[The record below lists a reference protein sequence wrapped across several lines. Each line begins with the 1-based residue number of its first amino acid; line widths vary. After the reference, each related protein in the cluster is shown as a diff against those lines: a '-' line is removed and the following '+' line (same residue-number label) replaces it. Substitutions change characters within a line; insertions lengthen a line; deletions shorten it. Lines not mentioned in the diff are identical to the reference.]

1 MTQKWLRNITN
12 ISWVLLIGLLPIT
25 SLPILSRAMGGTSV
39 APLSAIF
46 LLILVLVWFLPGFFR
61 NQILPVQALPLL
73 VFVIIA
79 LVSSLLSVFLPIPS
93 FRDISPLDNAI
104 SSWVTLAVGLFFYL
118 VSLFYLDSEQ
128 KFHQFI
134 RIVNYS
140 GAVILV
146 YSLVQAFFWY
156 TTNTYPEWLRNIQ
169 GSISTSGMLFR
180 ARVTGFALEPSW
192 LAHQINLLYLP
203 LWIGLSL
210 KKYSAHRRL
219 IWKISFE
226 NILLIFGLLVL
237 FLSLS
242 RIGWLATLAIIA
254 YLFMRLMNHLS
265 QSFTDK
271 VFSKRKSKI
280 LKWQSVAIK
289 VGFWFVFLLI
299 MLSSVIVAGV
309 LFTKLDTRMRDLFN
323 ITQLQRFGVLG
334 WASKLIFAE
343 RLIYWMAG
351 FRVFQLF
358 PWLGVGLGSSG
369 YFYQETFDSFGYQLT
384 EIVGVLIREN
394 FIPNAKNLWVRLL
407 SETGII
413 GFSFFITWIY
423 LHWYC
428 ARKLERQATALI
440 SSFGWFGELF
450 LIAFV
455 LEGFSLDSFGLPYYW
470 ISMGVILA
478 AYRLSRAAEVRIQS
492 FD

>member
-1 MTQKWLRNITN
+1 
-12 ISWVLLIGLLPIT
+12 
-25 SLPILSRAMGGTSV
+25 MGGTSV
-39 APLSAIF
+39 APLSALF
-46 LLILVLVWFLPGFFR
+46 LLILVVTWFLPRFFST
-61 NQILPVQALPLL
+61 QMLPMQTLPLL
-73 VFVIIA
+73 IFVIIA
-79 LVSSLLSVFLPIPS
+79 LVSSLISLLLPIPS
-93 FRDISPLDNAI
+93 FRDIPPLNNTI

-118 VSLFYLDSEQ
+118 VSLFYLDSED
-128 KFHQFI
+128 KIKHFI

-146 YSLVQAFFWY
+146 YSLVQSFFWY
-156 TTNTYPEWLRNIQ
+156 TTKTYPDWLRSLQ
-169 GSISTSGMLFR
+169 GLISSSDMLYR
-180 ARVTGFALEPSW
+180 ARVTGFAFEPSW

-203 LWIGLSL
+203 IWAGLSL
-210 KKYSAHRRL
+210 KKYSVHRRL
-219 IWKISFE
+219 FLKVSFE
-226 NILLIFGLLVL
+226 NLLLLFGLIVL

-254 YLFMRLMNHLS
+254 YLFMRFINRLS
-265 QSFTDK
+265 QTFTQAI
-271 VFSKRKSKI
+271 FAKRKSKI
-280 LKWQSVAIK
+280 LKWQVIAIRA
-289 VGFWFVFLLI
+289 GFWFLFIVIIFSALI
-299 MLSSVIVAGV
+299 AAGL
-309 LFTKLDTRMRDLFN
+309 LFTKLDNRMKDLFN
-323 ITQLQRFGVLG
+323 IDQLQTFGVLG

-351 FRVFQLF
+351 FRVFQMF

-369 YFYQETFDSFGYQLT
+369 YFFQETFDSFGYSLT
-384 EIVGVLIREN
+384 EIVGVLIRDN

-423 LHWYC
+423 LHWKS
-428 ARKLERQATALI
+428 AHKLEKHASKLL

-478 AYRLSRAAEVRIQS
+478 AYRLASHAEA
-492 FD
+492 